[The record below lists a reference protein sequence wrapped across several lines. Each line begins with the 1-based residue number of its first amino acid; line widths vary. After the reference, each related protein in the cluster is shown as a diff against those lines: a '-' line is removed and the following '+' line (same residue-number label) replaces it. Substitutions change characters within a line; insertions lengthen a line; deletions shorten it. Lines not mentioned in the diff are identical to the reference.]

1 MSEEVNH
8 LKMTPQKFESI
19 EIDLSKKIFKLN
31 GELMPEG
38 IHKLSLLF
46 EDGEWS
52 LALTGDKLY
61 SSRIK

>member
-1 MSEEVNH
+1 
-8 LKMTPQKFESI
+8 MTPQKFESI